1 MTPPVVYSLS
11 VVAEFD
17 DIISKYIILYVICAI
32 YYNDGLIYYNT
43 VNMSSTNLVLLYS

>member
-17 DIISKYIILYVICAI
+17 DIISKYTTTLAYKLNVSANIIS
-32 YYNDGLIYYNT
+32 NNETFKLI
-43 VNMSSTNLVLLYS
+43 